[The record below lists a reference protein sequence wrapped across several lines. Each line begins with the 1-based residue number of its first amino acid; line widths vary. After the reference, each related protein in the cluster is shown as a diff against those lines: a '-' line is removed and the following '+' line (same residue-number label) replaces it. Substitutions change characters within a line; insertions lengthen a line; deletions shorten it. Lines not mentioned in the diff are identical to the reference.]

1 MLCSRVTLSSRS
13 HENFISHRNTG
24 NRFSRRTEK
33 ISATRRNLR
42 SVRLWLFPRR
52 RANVVAGI
60 GDPGEANRTRAPHQR
75 CRLQR
80 HAVIP
85 SNSRCQGTSNDIAR
99 VPSAA
104 TASRVPRGAMNDG
117 SNPSLSADLSRRRRS
132 SSVHRTVSAVGRVPN
147 RRRSIG
153 HSDSGVA
160 SPIRA
165 ASRNACRRR
174 GEKCL

>member
-33 ISATRRNLR
+33 ISATRRSLQLARRCSFRRTVSQGRTSQRTAEIGAPRKESDARTHRTPKALR
-42 SVRLWLFPRR
+42 AKSIGPAALFRDSFRSARASSRR
-52 RANVVAGI
+52 FHPQPI
-60 GDPGEANRTRAPHQR
+60 Q
-75 CRLQR
+75 L
-80 HAVIP
+80 IP

-117 SNPSLSADLSRRRRS
+117 SNPSLSADLSRRR
-132 SSVHRTVSAVGRVPN
+132 
-147 RRRSIG
+147 
-153 HSDSGVA
+153 
-160 SPIRA
+160 
-165 ASRNACRRR
+165 
-174 GEKCL
+174 